1 VRDSLWF
8 FTAGRIRNAPVGRN
22 TVTPLNIP
30 YTFEDKSQRYEGKMT
45 YSLSANHRFDGT
57 YTKVNQTEANGTFS
71 TATSMDLRSLYTRE
85 LPQNLFTVGYSGVIT
100 PSLFIEGRYS
110 ARHFSF
116 IGSGATS
123 TDLIDGTLLIDS
135 ARGNL
140 RYWSPTFC
148 GVCDPEKRDNEEV
161 FLKGTYVLSSRGSG
175 SHTLLFGYD
184 TFNDQRFAN
193 NHQSGSDYR
202 ILGTSSIIRGSDIYP
217 RWLPGSTTIQ
227 WNPIATGSEGTNF
240 RTNAIF
246 LNDTWR
252 WTDRVTV
259 NLGLRWDKN
268 RGKDSAGRTVA
279 DDSAFSP
286 RLGVVWDP
294 AGNGLWAI
302 SGSFSKY
309 VAGLNNSIAD
319 SSSAA
324 GNPATIQF
332 AYNGPAIN
340 PDIAAASL
348 VTPDVALQQLF
359 AWFNANG
366 GTSMTPTSSSVPG
379 VSVQIPNS
387 LTSPNVRAYAG
398 GLSRQLGGRAVVR
411 ADYSYRDYR
420 DFYSSRIDRS
430 TGIVTDQFGN
440 RADLAILEN
449 TNDLKRRYSGV
460 TISGRYRIN
469 SRSDAGGSYTLSRLW
484 GNFDGENSAS
494 GPLTSDLFQY
504 PEYREARWF
513 SPEGDLAADQ
523 RHRAI
528 LWLNYGVPKIEG
540 LTISVLQDLATG
552 LPYGA
557 GGGLPSGQSGFSASA
572 TVDARRYV
580 TDPGYAT
587 PQGGDRETY
596 YYTAR
601 DAFRTDAS
609 RRTDMAANYTYR
621 VPGSRSLE
629 AFVQAQ
635 FLNVFN
641 VQDMCACGG
650 DVFNNGGG
658 VALNRIGSGVLTP
671 VNSPALAAFNPFTT
685 TPEQGVNWNYNTNFG
700 TPLNRFAF
708 TSPRTFRM
716 TFGLRF

>member
-1 VRDSLWF
+1 
-8 FTAGRIRNAPVGRN
+8 
-22 TVTPLNIP
+22 
-30 YTFEDKSQRYEGKMT
+30 M
-45 YSLSANHRFDGT
+45 
-57 YTKVNQTEANGTFS
+57 
-71 TATSMDLRSLYTRE
+71 
-85 LPQNLFTVGYSGVIT
+85 
-100 PSLFIEGRYS
+100 
-110 ARHFSF
+110 
-116 IGSGATS
+116 
-123 TDLIDGTLLIDS
+123 
-135 ARGNL
+135 
-140 RYWSPTFC
+140 
-148 GVCDPEKRDNEEV
+148 
-161 FLKGTYVLSSRGSG
+161 
-175 SHTLLFGYD
+175 
-184 TFNDQRFAN
+184 
-193 NHQSGSDYR
+193 
-202 ILGTSSIIRGSDIYP
+202 
-217 RWLPGSTTIQ
+217 
-227 WNPIATGSEGTNF
+227 
-240 RTNAIF
+240 
-246 LNDTWR
+246 
-252 WTDRVTV
+252 TV

-268 RGKDSAGRTVA
+268 QGKDSAGRTVA

-621 VPGSRSLE
+621 VPGNRSLE

-641 VQDMCACGG
+641 VQDMCGCGG

-658 VALNRIGSGVLTP
+658 VALSRIGSGVLTP
-671 VNSPALAAFNPFTT
+671 VNSPALAPFNPFTT